1 MNKLSVIIYFLF
13 STAAIILAQN
23 EGGIKGKIID
33 SKTNAPLP
41 GANILIMETSL
52 GTSTD
57 NEGYFN
63 LLNVPE
69 GLYQIRVSYIGYN
82 HFIKPDVRVVRKKT
96 THVEEIRLSESVIE
110 SEPITVTAGIFMDVH
125 DIPVSTYNFTKDE
138 IRRAPGAAGDIFRA
152 LGTLPGVATEGGELS
167 GFSVRGGGPR
177 DNIILV
183 DNIPFTKLSH
193 FDEGGLEG
201 ESAGGGRFS
210 IFTTSLIDNA
220 TFHAGG
226 FPARYGGK
234 NASIINLNVKE
245 GNINDWT
252 IYGHY
257 DLFGWEANYDGPIP
271 INDKSGLIVSVRQ
284 IDFSTIFKLIDEE
297 GHGNPKYTDLIIK
310 TTTELNS
317 SNKISLLGIY
327 ADDFYTRTVENIFQ
341 SDNLNSNVLSNHKNY
356 RYLLGGNWRLL
367 FGDLG
372 FLSSSVYYYYDY
384 LKTIDGR
391 VNTAND
397 FGLTPNKDNAFFR
410 ENIYN
415 DLRSDKTFGYKSDLT
430 LSFSKNID
438 LYFGIEQKINHFDL
452 DMRLNGMDTLF
463 VFGKNDI
470 RPSTQN
476 FLIINPDDY
485 NASTTLKNTYSAT
498 YAEASFDF
506 GKLTVNPGLR
516 FEHYSYN
523 RDNYFSP
530 RLSLR
535 YQISPKVTINA
546 STGIYYQMPELYLLS
561 MDSFNSDLK
570 NEKAYHII
578 LGTSTYLTN
587 DIKLTLETYYK
598 KLEDAVVRQDRNDL
612 KFTNGGDGWASGI
625 DLSLVKRFADDF
637 YGQLSYSYTISKRN
651 DNDGGGE
658 YDYAFSKP
666 HMFNIMGGYQINE
679 EWSVTAKWYI
689 TSGYPVDNYII
700 NEDVLNNS
708 EKLRYSKEVTE
719 KNGHRLA
726 ANHSLNIRVDYRT
739 QFDFFALNLYVDV
752 LNVYGVKNVTREDFL
767 EQSGLHHNETLQTV
781 PTLGFRLEF

>member
-430 LSFSKNID
+430 LSVSKNVD

-470 RPSTQN
+470 RPPTQN

-485 NASTTLKNTYSAT
+485 NASTTLKNTYSST

-523 RDNYFSP
+523 RSNYFSP

-578 LGTSTYLTN
+578 LGTSAYLTN
-587 DIKLTLETYYK
+587 DIKLSLETYYK

-612 KFTNGGDGWASGI
+612 KFANSGNGWASGI

-637 YGQLSYSYTISKRN
+637 YGQLSYSYTVSKRN

-708 EKLRYSKEVTE
+708 NKLRCSKEVTE
-719 KNGHRLA
+719 KNGHHLDP
-726 ANHSLNIRVDYRT
+726 NHSLNIRVDYRT
-739 QFDFFALNLYVDV
+739 QFEFFALNLYVDV
-752 LNVYGVKNVTREDFL
+752 LNVYGAKNITREDFL
-767 EQSGLHHNETLQTV
+767 PQSGQNYNETLQTV